1 MSQAKIDILQ
11 RALEREKAAR
21 KSAEEILD
29 EKSRHLYFLS
39 EKLKKTN
46 LKLAGL
52 LDEKSSQLQGV
63 FKNINDAYLVIDLSG
78 NVLKMNDI
86 AVDLFGYDIKKEKFN
101 VTNLIYHKDYDY
113 TYKSFDTLKTE
124 GYFTN
129 FTSRVI
135 TKLKEIK
142 WVQINATLIFDKN
155 NIPIAAQG
163 IIRDITL
170 EKKAEDL
177 LIDSKNRLS
186 SLIMNLYSG
195 VLLEDENRNIV
206 LTNNQFCKLF
216 KIKLKPKS
224 LIG

>member
-113 TYKSFDTLKTE
+113 TFKSF
-124 GYFTN
+124 
-129 FTSRVI
+129 
-135 TKLKEIK
+135 
-142 WVQINATLIFDKN
+142 
-155 NIPIAAQG
+155 
-163 IIRDITL
+163 
-170 EKKAEDL
+170 
-177 LIDSKNRLS
+177 
-186 SLIMNLYSG
+186 
-195 VLLEDENRNIV
+195 
-206 LTNNQFCKLF
+206 
-216 KIKLKPKS
+216 
-224 LIG
+224 

>member
-135 TKLKEIK
+135 TKLKEMK

-155 NIPIAAQG
+155 NIPIAAQ
-163 IIRDITL
+163 
-170 EKKAEDL
+170 
-177 LIDSKNRLS
+177 
-186 SLIMNLYSG
+186 
-195 VLLEDENRNIV
+195 VLLEI
-206 LTNNQFCKLF
+206 L
-216 KIKLKPKS
+216 P
-224 LIG
+224 

>member
-101 VTNLIYHKDYDY
+101 VTNLIYHKMSLCC
-113 TYKSFDTLKTE
+113 SFGLNAWAYVCIALL
-124 GYFTN
+124 GC
-129 FTSRVI
+129 VCV
-135 TKLKEIK
+135 
-142 WVQINATLIFDKN
+142 WV
-155 NIPIAAQG
+155 
-163 IIRDITL
+163 
-170 EKKAEDL
+170 
-177 LIDSKNRLS
+177 
-186 SLIMNLYSG
+186 
-195 VLLEDENRNIV
+195 
-206 LTNNQFCKLF
+206 FCLHSF
-216 KIKLKPKS
+216 
-224 LIG
+224 